1 MSVKSAVRSAV
12 VPPCRLAAVAVAAF
26 AAFAAPAAGQADAH
40 LARAKALLREVPLI
54 DGHNDLPWEMR
65 HRGWLSFDSLDIAGS
80 HPEIMTDVARL
91 RAGMVGAQFW
101 STYSPS
107 TLSSGG
113 AARIGMEAGDIVH
126 RMVAR
131 YPDVFEMA
139 STADDIV
146 RIHRAGKIA
155 SMLGLEG
162 GHMIE
167 NSLGLLRAFY
177 RDGVRYLTLTH
188 SLNTD
193 WADASTDVQRH
204 GGLTRFGEEV
214 VREMNRLGMLVDL
227 SHVSDS
233 TMWDALR
240 VSEAPVIYS
249 HSSSR
254 HFAPHP
260 RNVPDDVARA
270 VGEHGGVIM
279 VTFVPSFVHLPT
291 YEYAERHDTLER
303 RLHAVLRDSAAV
315 RDSLEVWRAANPIP
329 LPGLGVIADHI
340 EHLRDV
346 AGVDH
351 VGLGS
356 DFDGIS
362 STPVGLEDVSTFPAL
377 LAELIRR
384 GWSDGDVKRVAGLNV
399 LRVMREAERVAARLQ
414 RERPPS
420 AAQIEIM
427 DGWSTAPRMYG
438 PGGQ

>member
-1 MSVKSAVRSAV
+1 MIIRHRTTRIRSAFALLASAVLLV
-12 VPPCRLAAVAVAAF
+12 GV
-26 AAFAAPAAGQADAH
+26 APAPARAQGDAA
-40 LARAKALLREVPLI
+40 LARAKALMREVPLI
-54 DGHNDLPWEMR
+54 DGHNDLAWEIR
-65 HRGWLSFDSLDIAGS
+65 AQGHLSFDSLDIAN
-80 HPEIMTDVARL
+80 PQPTLMTDIPRL
-91 RAGMVGAQFW
+91 RAGLVGGQFW
-101 STYSPS
+101 STYTPS
-107 TLSSGG
+107 D
-113 AARIGMEAGDIVH
+113 ADHPARMGMEQGDVIH

-139 STADDIV
+139 GTADDIV

-177 RDGVRYLTLTH
+177 RDGVRYMTLTH
-188 SLNTD
+188 AKNTD
-193 WADASTDVQRH
+193 WADAATDTPAH

-240 VSEAPVIYS
+240 VSEAPVIFS

-254 HFAPHP
+254 HFTPHP

-270 VGEHGGVIM
+270 VGTKGGVIM
-279 VTFVPSFVHLPT
+279 VTFVGEFDYLPT
-291 YEYAERHDTLER
+291 YEYANR
-303 RLHAVLRDSAAV
+303 RDSLAQALFATLGDSAKV
-315 RDSLEVWRAANPIP
+315 RDSVRLWMRTNPMPMPDI
-329 LPGLGVIADHI
+329 GVIADEI
-340 EHLRDV
+340 EYLRDV

-351 VGLGS
+351 VGIGS
-356 DFDGIS
+356 DFDGIGAG
-362 STPVGLEDVSTFPAL
+362 PIGLEDVSTFPAL
-377 LAELIRR
+377 VAELLRR
-384 GWSDGDVKRVAGLNV
+384 GWSDGDVKRVIGLNV

-420 AAQIEIM
+420 TAQIELL
-427 DGWSTAPRMYG
+427 DGWPTASHA
-438 PGGQ
+438 PGY